1 MQRMSEEADPMANQ
15 PVLVCTHCGCEIE
28 FCSFCDRTECPAAC
42 CYGCLVIALGEAKP
56 PIHAHGG

>member
-1 MQRMSEEADPMANQ
+1 MTDQT
-15 PVLVCTHCGCEIE
+15 VLVCMHCGCEIE
-28 FCSFCDRTECPAAC
+28 FCSFCDSTECPVAC